1 MAVFVRQL
9 IVVSGYYGFDNLGDE
24 AILEELVR
32 ELKSLWPAKDIVILS
47 QNPESTAARF
57 GVRAQNRWKLS
68 EIAALLRHC
77 KLFISG
83 GGGLFQDS
91 ESVKSVIYYGGL
103 ISLATL
109 CGAPTLIY
117 AQGLGPLKSALGK
130 ALTRFSLVQP
140 KQISVRDETSLNLL
154 KEWGLANVSQRTGDP
169 VWLLPRAELEQDLME
184 PIENCKRS
192 GDKLVGLSLRDGG
205 GFSLRH
211 IESLAIAMHKQL
223 SPQYRLMPLPLQ
235 ANQDEMPLEQ
245 FQAIWLELGG
255 KLVKP
260 NLLKIEKPSQ
270 WLSLIAN
277 LDLLVGMRLHSLI
290 MALSSQVPVVGISYD
305 PKVKHV
311 LDYFQQPCLPY
322 ETAKQVD
329 QDAWEATLARQAK
342 AEPQGR
348 RIIEERLATA
358 REGACQNQLLIAK
371 MLSS

>member
-9 IVVSGYYGFDNLGDE
+9 IVVSGYYGFNNLGDE
-24 AILEELVR
+24 AILEELVH
-32 ELKSLWPAKDIVILS
+32 ELKSLWSANDIVILS
-47 QNPESTAARF
+47 QDPETTAARF
-57 GVRAQNRWKLS
+57 GVGAQNRWKLG
-68 EIAALLRHC
+68 EIAALLKQC

-117 AQGLGPLKSALGK
+117 AQGLGPLKTALGK

-140 KQISVRDETSLNLL
+140 KQISVRDETSLKLL
-154 KEWGLANVSQRTGDP
+154 KEWGLAGNSRLTGDP
-169 VWLLPRAELEQDLME
+169 VWLLSPTALDEELLN
-184 PIENCKRS
+184 PVSNCKRS
-192 GDKLVGLSLRDGG
+192 GNKLVGLSLREGG

-211 IESLAIAMHKQL
+211 IECLAISMHKQL
-223 SPQYRLMPLPLQ
+223 SPHYTLLPLPLQ
-235 ANQDEMPLEQ
+235 PDQDEVPLEQ
-245 FQAIWLELGG
+245 FTSIWLELGG
-255 KLVKP
+255 KILSPQLGK
-260 NLLKIEKPSQ
+260 LEKPSQ

-277 LDLLVGMRLHSLI
+277 LDLLIGMRLHSLI

-311 LDYFQQPCLPY
+311 LNFFEQPCLPY
-322 ETAKQVD
+322 ETATQAD
-329 QDAWEATLARQAK
+329 QKAWEETIGLQSESGQQGRQIIARQ
-342 AEPQGR
+342 
-348 RIIEERLATA
+348 LASA
-358 REGACQNQLLIAK
+358 REGACQNQALIAK

>member
-9 IVVSGYYGFDNLGDE
+9 IVVSGYYGFNNLGDE

-47 QNPESTAARF
+47 QNPETTAARF
-57 GVRAQNRWKLS
+57 GVRAQNRWQLS
-68 EIAALLRHC
+68 EIAALLRNC

-154 KEWGLANVSQRTGDP
+154 KAWGLAGVSKLTGDP
-169 VWLLPRAELEQDLME
+169 VWLLSKAELEQNLLE
-184 PIENCKRS
+184 PILSCKRS
-192 GDKLVGLSLRDGG
+192 GQKLVGLSLRDGG

-211 IESLAIAMHKQL
+211 IECLAIAMHKQL
-223 SPQYRLMPLPLQ
+223 SPKYSLVPLPLQ
-235 ANQDEMPLEQ
+235 ANQDEKPLQQ
-245 FQAIWLELGG
+245 FQSIWLELGG

-260 NLLKIEKPSQ
+260 DLLRIEKPSQ

-311 LDYFQQPCLPY
+311 LEYFEQPSLPY
-322 ETAKQVD
+322 ETETQVD
-329 QDAWEATLARQAK
+329 QQAWEATLAGQADLGQ
-342 AEPQGR
+342 PGR
-348 RIIEERLATA
+348 RIIAERLAAA
-358 REGACQNQLLIAK
+358 REGACQNQALIAK

>member
-1 MAVFVRQL
+1 MFVRQL
-9 IVVSGYYGFDNLGDE
+9 IVVSGYYGFNNLGDE
-24 AILEELVR
+24 AILEELVH
-32 ELKSLWPAKDIVILS
+32 ELKSLWPANDIVILS
-47 QNPESTAARF
+47 QDPESTKARL
-57 GVRAQNRWKLS
+57 GVGAQNRWKLG
-68 EIAALLRHC
+68 EIAASLRHC

-154 KEWGLANVSQRTGDP
+154 KEWGLSGNSRLTGDP
-169 VWLLPRAELEQDLME
+169 VWLLPKAELEQDLLE
-184 PIENCKRS
+184 PILDCKRS
-192 GDKLVGLSLRDGG
+192 GNKLVGLSLRDGG

-211 IESLAIAMHKQL
+211 IECLAISMHKQL
-223 SPQYRLMPLPLQ
+223 SPRYTLLPLPLQ
-235 ANQDEMPLEQ
+235 PAQDEAPLEQ
-245 FQAIWLELGG
+245 FQSIWLELGG
-255 KLVKP
+255 KILKP
-260 NLLKIEKPSQ
+260 QLGKLEKPSQ

-277 LDLLVGMRLHSLI
+277 LDLLIGMRLHALI

-311 LDYFQQPCLPY
+311 LNYFEQPSLPY
-322 ETAKQVD
+322 EPETQVD
-329 QDAWEATLARQAK
+329 QRVWEETIGLQSELGRQGRQIVARQ
-342 AEPQGR
+342 
-348 RIIEERLATA
+348 LAAA
-358 REGACQNQLLIAK
+358 REGACQNQALIAK